1 MFTPSTNLRLLNVP
15 LEAGYSD
22 TLWFPDVNTQTQY
35 FLGKVVKAINDFNFI
50 KKDNTI
56 TINGNVETYYN
67 CNYIMYQNANF
78 SNKWFYAFINKIEW
92 ASNSSTRLYCSTDCI
107 QTWFFDITYYQSFI
121 ERQHSTT
128 DTPGDNI
135 VPEPFQP
142 SQPCQ
147 KIVNHIDLQPVR
159 LAIFATCQQDGSPVG
174 GNKINGIYSGAGL
187 VTMATDVAT
196 ANATLNAFVNNGV
209 ATGVVALKN
218 LPAEDGASAVFSKH
232 PATVDGYPPVN
243 KKLLSGAFI
252 TSFVSCMG
260 QSITFNPEFC
270 SGDNVQVKGKV
281 DETSGSMLINVVNYA
296 KHNEPYDAPNN
307 VMSLVVK
314 FPDSTWAYNTYQN
327 DYNLHSQ
334 SNAMEVR
341 RLQQHQ
347 STGAVTK
354 TADTVGSAFSGI
366 MNLFGLNF
374 GGAAGAVSNTVNNA
388 IEAAS
393 YAGGYD
399 EITQQLQAISE
410 SYNAPVTGSIAT
422 SNGYIASGNTYLLT
436 GYNVP
441 PYQLAVLYDHY
452 LTVYGYAQN
461 NYGVPNLHARKTW
474 TFIKVNDL
482 RASGAFPNEDL
493 REIRK
498 AFNKGIFF
506 WDYSKVF
513 GNFGQDNTL

>member
-78 SNKWFYAFINKIEW
+78 SNKWFYAFINRIEW

-128 DTPGDNI
+128 DTAGDNI

-147 KIVNHIDLQPVR
+147 MVASSSNYLPSRIGV
-159 LAIFATCQQDGSPVG
+159 FATCDSNGGSLEG
-174 GNKINGIYSGAGL
+174 TRINGIYTGARMISSSQDVGTTNTLLKNYVDNGL
-187 VTMATDVAT
+187 
-196 ANATLNAFVNNGV
+196 
-209 ATGVVALKN
+209 ATGIVAIKN
-218 LPAEDGASAVFSKH
+218 LPDETGVTTETAKRPV
-232 PATVDGYPPVN
+232 TVDGYVPVN

-252 TSFVSCMG
+252 TAFISCMG

-270 SGDNVQVKGKV
+270 TGDVIRVQRSL
-281 DETSGSMLINVVNYA
+281 DEMSGSLMVNVVNYA
-296 KHNEPYDAPNN
+296 FHNNAPGLPNN
-307 VMSLVVK
+307 VMALTVK
-314 FPDSTWAYNTYQN
+314 YPDGTWSYNNYQN
-327 DYNLHSQ
+327 DYNLHSE
-334 SNAMEVR
+334 SNAMMVR
-341 RLQQHQ
+341 RLGQYQ
-347 STGAVTK
+347 SVGSIAK

-366 MNLFGLNF
+366 MSLFGLNF
-374 GGAAGAVSNTVNNA
+374 SGAAGAAGKTVNNA

-393 YAGGYD
+393 YVGGYD

-410 SYNAPVTGSIAT
+410 SYNAPATGGIAS
-422 SNGYIASGNTYLLT
+422 SNGYLAGSNGYLLI

-441 PYQLAVLYDHY
+441 PYQLAQIYDRY
-452 LTVYGYAQN
+452 LTVYGYAQQT
-461 NYGVPNLHARKTW
+461 YGVPNLHARKTW
-474 TFIKVNDL
+474 TFVKVNDL
-482 RASGAFPNEDL
+482 RASGAFPNEDMS
-493 REIRK
+493 EIRK
-498 AFNKGIFF
+498 AFSKGIFF

>member
-56 TINGNVETYYN
+56 TINGNVETYFN

-78 SNKWFYAFINKIEW
+78 SNKWFYAFINRIEW

-147 KIVNHIDLQPVR
+147 MVVTQQLWSPIRIMVY
-159 LAIFATCQQDGSPVG
+159 ATCNIDGSSVSG
-174 GNKINGIYSGAGL
+174 TRQAGIYNGAAA
-187 VTMATDVAT
+187 VAVSTDAEAIT
-196 ANATLNAFVNNGV
+196 NTLNQYVNNGL
-209 ATGVVALKN
+209 ATGVVAIKN
-218 LPAEDGASAVFSKH
+218 LPSESSGSTVFSKH
-232 PATVDGYPPVN
+232 PETIDGYVPVN
-243 KKLLSGAFI
+243 QKLRSGAFI
-252 TSFVSCMG
+252 TAFVSCMG
-260 QSITFNPEFC
+260 QSVTFNPEFC
-270 SGDNVQVKGKV
+270 SGDNIKVKESV
-281 DETSGSMLINVVNYA
+281 DETGGTMLVNVQNYA
-296 KHNEPYDAPNN
+296 FHNYPTESPNN
-307 VMSLVVK
+307 TIAFSVK
-314 FPDSTWAYNTYQN
+314 FPDGTWAYNNYQN

-341 RLQQHQ
+341 RLQQYQ
-347 STGAVTK
+347 SIGAVTK
-354 TADTVGSAFSGI
+354 TADTVSSAFSGI
-366 MNLFGLNF
+366 MSLFNLNF
-374 GGAAGAVSNTVNNA
+374 GSASGAVGSTINNA

-399 EITQQLQAISE
+399 EITQQLKQISE
-410 SYNAPVTGSIAT
+410 SYNAPVTGGLAV
-422 SNGYIASGNTYLLT
+422 SNGYIASDNEYLLA

-441 PYQLAVLYDHY
+441 PSQLAMLYDRY

-474 TFIKVNDL
+474 TYIKVNDL
-482 RASGAFPNEDL
+482 RASGAFPNEDMS
-493 REIRK
+493 EIRK
-498 AFNKGIFF
+498 AFSKGIFF